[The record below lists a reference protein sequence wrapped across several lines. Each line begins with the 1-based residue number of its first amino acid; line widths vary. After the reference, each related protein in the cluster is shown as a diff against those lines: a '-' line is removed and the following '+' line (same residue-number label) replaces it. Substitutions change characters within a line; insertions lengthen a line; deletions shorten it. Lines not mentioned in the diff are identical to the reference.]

1 MNDSLSRY
9 VRALETL
16 EPGTLAGLLALCD
29 PEIHFRDPFND
40 CHGIDAF
47 GRVMNDIFD
56 KLDNVRFTA
65 HHVAWSASDE
75 SCALLQWTLRANL
88 RAFANKSWQV
98 EGCSVLHVAENGSI
112 TAHYDYW
119 DAASALYER
128 IPLIGFVL
136 RSLRRRIRV
145 R

>member
-16 EPGTLAGLLALCD
+16 EPGSLAELLALCD
-29 PEIHFRDPFND
+29 PDIHFRDPFND

-47 GRVMNDIFD
+47 GRIMGDIFD
-56 KLDNVRFTA
+56 KLDEVRFTA
-65 HHVAWSASDE
+65 DHVAWSASDAN
-75 SCALLQWTLRANL
+75 CALMQWTLRAKL
-88 RAFANKSWQV
+88 RTLANQPWTVQ
-98 EGCSVLHVAENGSI
+98 GCSVLHVGGDGNI

-119 DAASALYER
+119 DAAAGLYER

-145 R
+145 G